1 MCFNRQKKTHRGGGL
16 DGGVMSL
23 KYKGF
28 SGSVEASSE
37 GELLNGQID
46 LIGDLVLYVGKTY
59 DELESA
65 FRNSVDS
72 YIEFCEKHN
81 KKPAIPEKPK
91 STERGVIP
99 AGTRIKLYE
108 GRVTLLEDVVVDA
121 NQEWINK
128 AIKDQED
135 YFNGIGRVGNLPT
148 ESKKSGGAIGGSKD
162 TKWML

>member
-1 MCFNRQKKTHRGGGL
+1 
-16 DGGVMSL
+16 MSL
-23 KYKGF
+23 EYKGF

-37 GELLNGQID
+37 DDLLNGQID

-108 GRVTLLEDVVVDA
+108 GRVTLLEDVVVDV
-121 NQEWINK
+121 NQEWIDK
-128 AIKDQED
+128 AIQDGKDFD
-135 YFNGIGRVGNLPT
+135 NGIGRVSDMPGH
-148 ESKKSGGAIGGSKD
+148 KKNTLSGKTGGAIGGSKD
-162 TKWML
+162 TKWMF